1 MGTAGSWRMDRRV
14 LRTAALLAAALAAG
28 AAIAAGA
35 GHVHSAPLPGGHVV
49 GDNGV
54 IHMDHVLADNG
65 VIQLKLQPARR

>member
-1 MGTAGSWRMDRRV
+1 MGTAGSWRMDRRM
-14 LRTAALLAAALAAG
+14 LRAAVLLAAALAAG

-54 IHMDHVLADNG
+54 IHIEHVLAENG
-65 VIQLKLQPARR
+65 VIHMQ

>member
-1 MGTAGSWRMDRRV
+1 MGAAGSWRMDRRMV
-14 LRTAALLAAALAAG
+14 RAVALMAAALAAG

-35 GHVHSAPLPGGHVV
+35 GHVHSAPLPGSHVI

-65 VIQLKLQPARR
+65 LLHTD

>member
-1 MGTAGSWRMDRRV
+1 MGTAGSWRMDRRM
-14 LRTAALLAAALAAG
+14 LRAAALLAAALAAG

-54 IHMDHVLADNG
+54 IHMEHVLAENG
-65 VIQLKLQPARR
+65 VLHMQ